1 MMRGRST
8 IVCVVGFIVVV
19 ALILICTQD
28 WGQAQHPRK
37 SQGSPARKPQKTA
50 NPLNELLDQAQ
61 AAMDRKDYLAA
72 AATLNKFIG
81 EKPDVAYAH
90 FQLAYAYTG
99 LERSREAESEY
110 RRAIELDPKV
120 APAYLN
126 LGLLLLDRDAAA
138 AVAPLR
144 KAAELVPA
152 ESRTQFLLGL
162 ALERSGK
169 INEAADTYEKAE
181 RLNPRDFEVEFAFGR
196 TLLRL
201 DRAAEAEKRFRAALD
216 LKNDS
221 APAQLGLANSLFVQH
236 KAEAAGQFEAYL
248 KQHPQDAEARERLA
262 RIHYEREE
270 LPQALAEL
278 DRAEASAAPTL
289 ESLKLRAD
297 IVIAQKNWD
306 AAIAVLQKASQLA
319 PGDPGLHAGL
329 GRIYLEK
336 RDFAASEK
344 ELRAALAA
352 DSNQTNALRDLGT
365 LLYLQGNYAAALDAL
380 DLLAKRETPP
390 TGSWFVRAI
399 CYDKLS
405 RKKEALES
413 YQKFIDLDEGRHDD
427 QNFQARQRIKLLA
440 RELQTK
446 R

>member
-1 MMRGRST
+1 MRGIS
-8 IVCVVGFIVVV
+8 IIACVVAVVS
-19 ALILICTQD
+19 ICRQAKV
-28 WGQAQHPRK
+28 QAQQPRTP
-37 SQGSPARKPQKTA
+37 SSSSARKPHKVA
-50 NPLNELLDQAQ
+50 NPLNDLLDQAQ
-61 AAMDRKDYLAA
+61 AAMDRNDYRAA
-72 AATLNKFIG
+72 VETLNKFVS

-99 LERSREAESEY
+99 LERWREAQAEY
-110 RRAIELDPKV
+110 RRATELDPKL

-126 LGLLLLDRDAAA
+126 LGLLLLDRDSAV

-144 KAAELVPA
+144 KAVELLPA
-152 ESRTQFLLGL
+152 ESRPRFLLGL

-169 INEAADTYEKAE
+169 MSEAAETYQGAE
-181 RLNPRDFEVEFAFGR
+181 RLNPRDFEVEFALGR

-201 DRAAEAEKRFRAALD
+201 DRAAEAEMKFRAALD
-216 LKNDS
+216 IKRDS
-221 APAQLGLANSLFVQH
+221 APARLGLANSLFVQH
-236 KAEAAGQFEAYL
+236 KPEAAGQFESYL
-248 KQHPQDAEARERLA
+248 KQQPQDAESRERLA

-278 DRAEASAAPTL
+278 DRAEANAQPTID
-289 ESLKLRAD
+289 SLKLRAD
-297 IVIAQKNWD
+297 IVIAQKKWD
-306 AAIAVLQKASQLA
+306 AAIGVLLKALQLVPRDA
-319 PGDPGLHAGL
+319 GLHAGL

-336 RDFAASEK
+336 RDFTAAEK
-344 ELRAALAA
+344 ELRAALAT
-352 DSNQTNALRDLGT
+352 DSSQINALRDLGT
-365 LLYLQGNYAAALDAL
+365 LLYLQGNYAAALEAL
-380 DLLAKRETPP
+380 DLLAKRETPLP
-390 TGSWFVRAI
+390 GSWFVRAI
-399 CYDKLS
+399 CYDKLA